1 VGLWLTEALV
11 VGQGDGVAE
20 ADADAE
26 AVGVALADPVGVLV
40 ALAEADADGPDAL
53 ADAVAELEDV
63 GDPEQ
68 GVGVG
73 VEVETARPA
82 VAGITSRAPI
92 ATVPVATAPTT
103 DAADRLFRA
112 CLGTVAAP
120 NCCRSSV
127 HSDHAPQRA
136 HHPTVTNPAS
146 PGHPPEAR

>member
-1 VGLWLTEALV
+1 V

-40 ALAEADADGPDAL
+40 LLADADGLDAL
-53 ADAVAELEDV
+53 ADALAELEDV

-73 VEVETARPA
+73 VGVETARPA

-103 DAADRLFRA
+103 DAADRPFRA
-112 CLGTVAAP
+112 CLDTVAAP
-120 NCCRSSV
+120 NRCRSSV